1 MISVED
7 GTRQDTRILV
17 LKDAL
22 GYGKDRATSLRF
34 SALNATKPVDDTSG
48 AVLEITIHHNG
59 VANEREKS
67 EVYSKVL
74 RTLSPDTSLC
84 FNLPAGVVLPPE
96 LAKYAPIIHG
106 VTPEAILLNGNTRFK
121 FVVRCA
127 SVAALDKVH
136 EAATKIEWKRSP
148 VQVRRRLAFV
158 KNVVELRFVISPDV
172 EYTNDDLWVKLEGVV
187 AKLTNDGHNCSLL
200 QLQQPLTVVQG
211 SYLVARGN
219 YSAIVKF
226 DNDDLFKDKGA
237 RLREILPTRIDLRG
251 RLAQVTPLRHDFEAE
266 ASCRRCGFVGHVD
279 NCAQKPAQRQQ
290 VAHNNNHH
298 QRPRAE
304 AQSNVERVSTFTKQ
318 RRGGVASPSPPMSPV
333 ASKRSK
339 KNASPS
345 GEANNT
351 PRVHATPPQS
361 HTPTASAPYCITVA
375 ANPFASLAGDVAETA
390 QEPVQA
396 LEDDDAISE
405 VEAQLE
411 QQQEVPP
418 LEPSDLSDLLDR
430 GAEGNKEEHTETSD
444 AEEGGSQS
452 AAKGSLTRTRLA
464 SPHQFD
470 MDGLPDDWMNRV
482 SDRERKQDAGLYNE
496 ITEFDRTPSVPLRI
510 PSPSPDPASDH
521 EPEPKQEV
529 DEGSSQ
535 GLRRSERLLR
545 LTSVART
552 SDWNE
557 STATDPLP
565 SPSFGPTLSIK
576 GAAAATKERSG
587 FDTPERRRLLLSY
600 LTSLKPPPSAIL
612 LQEHNVP
619 PSRQS
624 FIRNEYAQCHHG
636 EAYFSQHCL
645 TLIPS
650 SSPLLGG
657 HRRTRQ
663 SLGGRLLVTT
673 FDVQGSTE
681 LVELNNIYAPVQP
694 TERLLFFSSLR
705 FRATLSSH
713 IRFIA
718 DDLNDC
724 PVPAVDR
731 AHQVE
736 RPGSHHWPVLMSR
749 LDGVYT
755 DAIRLKHP
763 LSPGT
768 SRPHI
773 SKDGRL
779 ISGSRIDFVLVQRRH
794 ERRIVSASTLYNIT
808 RTMSDHRPVTV
819 TFGLRASGVMV
830 EEELCLPQASH
841 FLTRINSS
849 TFKHAEFKEFVTPL
863 LEQALSGD
871 SVADLQRVLSESR
884 VQALELSR
892 RLFRER
898 NALETMLVARLQDIE
913 SRRVMS
919 PFDVIDWTNT
929 HDALTKLI
937 AERARLS
944 RIRAHVPEIAFE
956 ERLSRPVHAK
966 LAARSSDTKFENIRL
981 ADGELTTDIELAL
994 KHTHSHFQQH
1004 YLVEAKDPEQVETMR
1019 DELLGP
1025 IRSARPCDDPLSDAR
1040 FLRRFS
1046 NAHID
1051 ILAEPISEA
1060 EVLSAIRTTHEGRSP
1075 GPSGVPYEM
1084 YRACPLLWAPLLT
1097 RAYNELVTR
1106 GSLTSQQSQANVR
1119 LLFKHNKPGA
1129 ARCDLKSYRPIT
1141 LRECDY
1147 KIFTKVYV
1155 ARLNRI
1161 LPEVLPAGQHG
1172 FVKGRR
1178 PADAA
1183 LHLRLL
1189 IDEVRGRGTEFPT
1202 AALLSLDQS
1211 SAYDM
1216 VEHDWVFAVFE
1227 ALGAPEPFQRVL
1239 RMLYNGETSTARY
1252 IVNGF
1257 LTEAVRL
1264 LCGLGQGDPLSSSV
1278 WDVTRCITAL
1288 AFADDA
1294 VVAVAGPDAID
1305 SLGMLARDWR
1315 LATNGRLNTDKTV
1328 VMSLGATLWD
1338 RADLSKLSMLA
1349 PDESL
1354 PWIGLQFAPDGHN
1367 RLEFHDLEQRVDRVI
1382 LSVRDR
1388 WMTHHT
1394 RAFYLNRYGI
1404 SKVLHS
1410 LSADI
1415 PPSDV
1420 SEAIERKLAD
1430 FVKGGPRRND
1440 YKQLVVFMTRAR
1452 GGLGVVSIQ
1461 DVVDSV
1467 SVRIWDVL
1475 AGGSTA
1481 IWGDL
1486 ARSSIRRALPTFDFA
1501 AGLWTWRDADAP
1513 RELHCRWRAVLSVAE
1528 RYPAVVDPA
1537 KLSLSNLLSLSPLQP
1552 GLHDSRA
1559 FSEQDERLVKLFSY
1573 ERTIADIYARAPY
1586 PAAPTVPWT
1595 PEKNPPGDGS
1605 ESSKLFQ
1612 WKRDQVRAWIQVAGD
1627 RFIPPQL
1634 PPDPVLARRPPVVR
1648 VAGAPRA
1655 RVGGPLEHIL
1665 PRATPAGM
1673 PDQKLPLPSVP
1684 SRADQW
1690 RMLSLDRPYTIARL
1704 RRVINHRRLSE
1715 TERPQA
1721 LATPRERR
1729 HFWVWFN
1736 TGPAT
1741 ARERE
1746 VHFKLAYHFTPTR
1759 KRQFVQRHGT
1769 SASCLVQAC
1778 SLAGVVDQ
1786 FTHFWHDCPDSSH
1799 FWQAARSILCDALG
1813 VVSILDLD
1821 YTALQIEHGLPRL
1834 RARLPTSKKRPIC
1847 AFIALALDTL
1857 SNRRWD
1863 LHRHAKAM
1871 SSMDK
1876 EMAGLKERLE
1886 LRLAR

>member
-1 MISVED
+1 MSDQAPPEPGRGPPDPPATGQPLASAVAEAGAGNAPANPGLALYQHNYDEAKKNEDVARILKMISVED

-22 GYGKDRATSLRF
+22 GYGKDRATSMRF

-158 KNVVELRFVISPDV
+158 KNVVELRFVISPDF
-172 EYTNDDLWVKLEGVV
+172 EYTNDDLWAKLEGVV

-266 ASCRRCGFVGHVD
+266 ASCRRCGFAGHVD

-318 RRGGVASPSPPMSPV
+318 RRGDVASPSPPMSPV

-345 GEANNT
+345 GDANNT
-351 PRVHATPPQS
+351 PRVHSTPPQS
-361 HTPTASAPYCITVA
+361 HTPTASAPYGITVA
-375 ANPFASLAGDVAETA
+375 TNPFASLAGDVAETA
-390 QEPVQA
+390 QEEPAQA

-452 AAKGSLTRTRLA
+452 AAKGFVLELALTTPEHTLELTRTRLA

-624 FIRNEYAQCHHG
+624 FIRNEYAQFHHG

-673 FDVQGSTE
+673 FDVQGSTD

-718 DDLNDC
+718 GDLNDC

-736 RPGSHHWPVLMSR
+736 RR
-749 LDGVYT
+749 
-755 DAIRLKHP
+755 
-763 LSPGT
+763 T
-768 SRPHI
+768 S
-773 SKDGRL
+773 
-779 ISGSRIDFVLVQRRH
+779 
-794 ERRIVSASTLYNIT
+794 
-808 RTMSDHRPVTV
+808 
-819 TFGLRASGVMV
+819 
-830 EEELCLPQASH
+830 
-841 FLTRINSS
+841 
-849 TFKHAEFKEFVTPL
+849 
-863 LEQALSGD
+863 
-871 SVADLQRVLSESR
+871 
-884 VQALELSR
+884 
-892 RLFRER
+892 
-898 NALETMLVARLQDIE
+898 
-913 SRRVMS
+913 
-919 PFDVIDWTNT
+919 
-929 HDALTKLI
+929 TKG
-937 AERARLS
+937 RAR
-944 RIRAHVPEIAFE
+944 
-956 ERLSRPVHAK
+956 
-966 LAARSSDTKFENIRL
+966 RSS
-981 ADGELTTDIELAL
+981 
-994 KHTHSHFQQH
+994 
-1004 YLVEAKDPEQVETMR
+1004 
-1019 DELLGP
+1019 
-1025 IRSARPCDDPLSDAR
+1025 
-1040 FLRRFS
+1040 
-1046 NAHID
+1046 
-1051 ILAEPISEA
+1051 
-1060 EVLSAIRTTHEGRSP
+1060 
-1075 GPSGVPYEM
+1075 
-1084 YRACPLLWAPLLT
+1084 
-1097 RAYNELVTR
+1097 
-1106 GSLTSQQSQANVR
+1106 SQAR
-1119 LLFKHNKPGA
+1119 H
-1129 ARCDLKSYRPIT
+1129 
-1141 LRECDY
+1141 
-1147 KIFTKVYV
+1147 
-1155 ARLNRI
+1155 
-1161 LPEVLPAGQHG
+1161 
-1172 FVKGRR
+1172 
-1178 PADAA
+1178 
-1183 LHLRLL
+1183 
-1189 IDEVRGRGTEFPT
+1189 
-1202 AALLSLDQS
+1202 
-1211 SAYDM
+1211 
-1216 VEHDWVFAVFE
+1216 
-1227 ALGAPEPFQRVL
+1227 
-1239 RMLYNGETSTARY
+1239 ST
-1252 IVNGF
+1252 
-1257 LTEAVRL
+1257 
-1264 LCGLGQGDPLSSSV
+1264 
-1278 WDVTRCITAL
+1278 
-1288 AFADDA
+1288 
-1294 VVAVAGPDAID
+1294 
-1305 SLGMLARDWR
+1305 
-1315 LATNGRLNTDKTV
+1315 
-1328 VMSLGATLWD
+1328 
-1338 RADLSKLSMLA
+1338 
-1349 PDESL
+1349 
-1354 PWIGLQFAPDGHN
+1354 
-1367 RLEFHDLEQRVDRVI
+1367 
-1382 LSVRDR
+1382 
-1388 WMTHHT
+1388 
-1394 RAFYLNRYGI
+1394 
-1404 SKVLHS
+1404 
-1410 LSADI
+1410 
-1415 PPSDV
+1415 
-1420 SEAIERKLAD
+1420 
-1430 FVKGGPRRND
+1430 
-1440 YKQLVVFMTRAR
+1440 
-1452 GGLGVVSIQ
+1452 
-1461 DVVDSV
+1461 
-1467 SVRIWDVL
+1467 
-1475 AGGSTA
+1475 
-1481 IWGDL
+1481 
-1486 ARSSIRRALPTFDFA
+1486 
-1501 AGLWTWRDADAP
+1501 
-1513 RELHCRWRAVLSVAE
+1513 
-1528 RYPAVVDPA
+1528 
-1537 KLSLSNLLSLSPLQP
+1537 
-1552 GLHDSRA
+1552 
-1559 FSEQDERLVKLFSY
+1559 
-1573 ERTIADIYARAPY
+1573 
-1586 PAAPTVPWT
+1586 
-1595 PEKNPPGDGS
+1595 
-1605 ESSKLFQ
+1605 
-1612 WKRDQVRAWIQVAGD
+1612 
-1627 RFIPPQL
+1627 
-1634 PPDPVLARRPPVVR
+1634 
-1648 VAGAPRA
+1648 
-1655 RVGGPLEHIL
+1655 
-1665 PRATPAGM
+1665 
-1673 PDQKLPLPSVP
+1673 
-1684 SRADQW
+1684 
-1690 RMLSLDRPYTIARL
+1690 
-1704 RRVINHRRLSE
+1704 
-1715 TERPQA
+1715 
-1721 LATPRERR
+1721 
-1729 HFWVWFN
+1729 
-1736 TGPAT
+1736 
-1741 ARERE
+1741 
-1746 VHFKLAYHFTPTR
+1746 
-1759 KRQFVQRHGT
+1759 
-1769 SASCLVQAC
+1769 
-1778 SLAGVVDQ
+1778 
-1786 FTHFWHDCPDSSH
+1786 
-1799 FWQAARSILCDALG
+1799 
-1813 VVSILDLD
+1813 
-1821 YTALQIEHGLPRL
+1821 
-1834 RARLPTSKKRPIC
+1834 
-1847 AFIALALDTL
+1847 
-1857 SNRRWD
+1857 
-1863 LHRHAKAM
+1863 
-1871 SSMDK
+1871 
-1876 EMAGLKERLE
+1876 
-1886 LRLAR
+1886 

>member
-22 GYGKDRATSLRF
+22 GYDKDRATSLRF
-34 SALNATKPVDDTSG
+34 NALNATKPVDDTSG

-59 VANEREKS
+59 VANEREKA

-96 LAKYAPIIHG
+96 LAKYAPTIHG

-127 SVAALDKVH
+127 SVAALDKVQ

-172 EYTNDDLWVKLEGVV
+172 EYTNDDLWAKLEGVV
-187 AKLTNDGHNCSLL
+187 AKLTNDGHRCSLL

-226 DNDDLFKDKGA
+226 DDDHLFKDRGA
-237 RLREILPTRIDLRG
+237 QFREILPTRIDLRG

-266 ASCRRCGFVGHVD
+266 ASCRRCGFVDHFD

-290 VAHNNNHH
+290 AAHNNNNNNN

-304 AQSNVERVSTFTKQ
+304 AKSNVERVSTPTKQ
-318 RRGGVASPSPPMSPV
+318 RRGDVASPSPPMSPV
-333 ASKRSK
+333 ASKRD
-339 KNASPS
+339 
-345 GEANNT
+345 ANNS
-351 PRVHATPPQS
+351 PRVHSTPPQS
-361 HTPTASAPYCITVA
+361 PTPTASAPYGITVA
-375 ANPFASLAGDVAETA
+375 ANPFASLAGDVAEAAHEAPT
-390 QEPVQA
+390 QA

-418 LEPSDLSDLLDR
+418 PEPSDLSDLLDR

-452 AAKGSLTRTRLA
+452 AAKGS
-464 SPHQFD
+464 FD

-587 FDTPERRRLLLSY
+587 FNTPERRRLLLSY

-657 HRRTRQ
+657 HRRTRE

-673 FDVQGSTE
+673 FDVQGSTDR
-681 LVELNNIYAPVQP
+681 VELNNIYAPVQP
-694 TERLLFFSSLR
+694 AERLLFFPR
-705 FRATLSSH
+705 
-713 IRFIA
+713 
-718 DDLNDC
+718 
-724 PVPAVDR
+724 
-731 AHQVE
+731 QVE

-749 LDGVYT
+749 LDGMYT

-779 ISGSRIDFVLVQRRH
+779 IAGSLIDFVLVQRRH

-808 RTMSDHRPVTV
+808 RHMSDHRPVTV
-819 TFGLRASGVMV
+819 TFGLRASGVEV
-830 EEELCLPQASH
+830 EEELCFPQASH

-863 LEQALSGD
+863 LEQAPSGD
-871 SVADLQRVLSESR
+871 PVADLQRVLSESR

-898 NALETMLVARLQDIE
+898 NALEMMLVARLQDIE
-913 SRRVMS
+913 SRRVMR

-929 HDALTKLI
+929 HDALTKLVG
-937 AERARLS
+937 ERARLS
-944 RIRAHVPEIAFE
+944 RIRAHVPEIASE

-966 LAARSSDTKFENIRL
+966 LAARSSDTKFQNMRL

-1019 DELLGP
+1019 DELLGS
-1025 IRSARPCDDPLSDAR
+1025 IRSARPCDDPLSDTR

-1046 NAHID
+1046 NAQID

-1060 EVLSAIRTTHEGRSP
+1060 EVLAAIRTTHEGRSP

-1084 YRACPLLWAPLLT
+1084 YRACPLLWAPLLA
-1097 RAYNELVTR
+1097 RAYNELITR
-1106 GSLTSQQSQANVR
+1106 GSLTPQQSQANVR

-1129 ARCDLKSYRPIT
+1129 AR
-1141 LRECDY
+1141 
-1147 KIFTKVYV
+1147 
-1155 ARLNRI
+1155 
-1161 LPEVLPAGQHG
+1161 
-1172 FVKGRR
+1172 
-1178 PADAA
+1178 
-1183 LHLRLL
+1183 
-1189 IDEVRGRGTEFPT
+1189 
-1202 AALLSLDQS
+1202 
-1211 SAYDM
+1211 
-1216 VEHDWVFAVFE
+1216 
-1227 ALGAPEPFQRVL
+1227 
-1239 RMLYNGETSTARY
+1239 
-1252 IVNGF
+1252 
-1257 LTEAVRL
+1257 
-1264 LCGLGQGDPLSSSV
+1264 
-1278 WDVTRCITAL
+1278 
-1288 AFADDA
+1288 
-1294 VVAVAGPDAID
+1294 
-1305 SLGMLARDWR
+1305 
-1315 LATNGRLNTDKTV
+1315 
-1328 VMSLGATLWD
+1328 
-1338 RADLSKLSMLA
+1338 
-1349 PDESL
+1349 
-1354 PWIGLQFAPDGHN
+1354 
-1367 RLEFHDLEQRVDRVI
+1367 
-1382 LSVRDR
+1382 
-1388 WMTHHT
+1388 
-1394 RAFYLNRYGI
+1394 
-1404 SKVLHS
+1404 
-1410 LSADI
+1410 
-1415 PPSDV
+1415 
-1420 SEAIERKLAD
+1420 
-1430 FVKGGPRRND
+1430 
-1440 YKQLVVFMTRAR
+1440 
-1452 GGLGVVSIQ
+1452 
-1461 DVVDSV
+1461 
-1467 SVRIWDVL
+1467 
-1475 AGGSTA
+1475 
-1481 IWGDL
+1481 
-1486 ARSSIRRALPTFDFA
+1486 
-1501 AGLWTWRDADAP
+1501 
-1513 RELHCRWRAVLSVAE
+1513 
-1528 RYPAVVDPA
+1528 
-1537 KLSLSNLLSLSPLQP
+1537 
-1552 GLHDSRA
+1552 
-1559 FSEQDERLVKLFSY
+1559 
-1573 ERTIADIYARAPY
+1573 
-1586 PAAPTVPWT
+1586 
-1595 PEKNPPGDGS
+1595 
-1605 ESSKLFQ
+1605 
-1612 WKRDQVRAWIQVAGD
+1612 
-1627 RFIPPQL
+1627 
-1634 PPDPVLARRPPVVR
+1634 
-1648 VAGAPRA
+1648 
-1655 RVGGPLEHIL
+1655 
-1665 PRATPAGM
+1665 
-1673 PDQKLPLPSVP
+1673 
-1684 SRADQW
+1684 
-1690 RMLSLDRPYTIARL
+1690 
-1704 RRVINHRRLSE
+1704 
-1715 TERPQA
+1715 
-1721 LATPRERR
+1721 
-1729 HFWVWFN
+1729 
-1736 TGPAT
+1736 
-1741 ARERE
+1741 
-1746 VHFKLAYHFTPTR
+1746 
-1759 KRQFVQRHGT
+1759 
-1769 SASCLVQAC
+1769 
-1778 SLAGVVDQ
+1778 
-1786 FTHFWHDCPDSSH
+1786 
-1799 FWQAARSILCDALG
+1799 
-1813 VVSILDLD
+1813 
-1821 YTALQIEHGLPRL
+1821 
-1834 RARLPTSKKRPIC
+1834 
-1847 AFIALALDTL
+1847 
-1857 SNRRWD
+1857 NRRWD